1 MSTLPCEV
9 AAYVAI
15 HTFGIRMLYPGSL
28 GILQS
33 FLHTMLVQGR
43 AKLIEHDRGI
53 RYKLKTVD
61 SNDIDTLFID
71 NRARTK
77 DDQANGRTLVI
88 CSEGNAGFYEIGI
101 MVTPIALKYS
111 VLGWNHPGFAGS
123 TVNITYF
130 VVIRLR
136 SELSMNLLKIKI
148 KSFLIGNAISRTRS
162 KCN

>member
-1 MSTLPCEV
+1 MSTLPCEI

-43 AKLIEHDRGI
+43 AKLIEHDRGA
-53 RYKLKTVD
+53 RYKLKTID
-61 SNDIDTLFID
+61 NNDIDTLFID
-71 NRARTK
+71 NRAGTK
-77 DDQANGRTLVI
+77 DEQANGRTLVI

-123 TVNITYF
+123 TVRNTH
-130 VVIRLR
+130 
-136 SELSMNLLKIKI
+136 
-148 KSFLIGNAISRTRS
+148 LIFFRWQSDTFS
-162 KCN
+162 KF